1 MKNARTLLLVVSAS
15 GLLLT
20 ACVSQAPAPLVASTP
35 VASSAGSAATPA
47 AKVTPGSTAASS
59 KPANGAPAVTVS
71 ATRDRSTRRVEKDG
85 VVYFCERPART
96 GSHFISKREECYTE
110 AQLRALRERDQDF
123 VHRQQ
128 SVALQTNT
136 TQVTKTPVT
145 P

>member
-1 MKNARTLLLVVSAS
+1 MKNARIALLLVSAS

-20 ACVSQAPAPLVASTP
+20 ACASRAPVPQIAQAPVARVAAP
-35 VASSAGSAATPA
+35 AGSSM
-47 AKVTPGSTAASS
+47 G
-59 KPANGAPAVTVS
+59 
-71 ATRDRSTRRVEKDG
+71 DRGTRRVEKDG
-85 VVYFCERPART
+85 VVYFCERPTPT
-96 GSHFISKREECYTE
+96 GSHFIQKREQCYTE

-136 TQVTKTPVT
+136 TQVTKTPVS

>member
-1 MKNARTLLLVVSAS
+1 MKNAGILLLLASAS
-15 GLLLT
+15 GLLLA
-20 ACVSQAPAPLVASTP
+20 ACVSQAPAPQVASTP
-35 VASSAGSAATPA
+35 VASSATP
-47 AKVTPGSTAASS
+47 
-59 KPANGAPAVTVS
+59 
-71 ATRDRSTRRVEKDG
+71 DRSTRRVEKDG

-110 AQLRALRERDQDF
+110 AQLRALREHDQDF

>member
-1 MKNARTLLLVVSAS
+1 MKNARILLLLVSAS

-20 ACVSQAPAPLVASTP
+20 ACVSQAPAPQVASTP
-35 VASSAGSAATPA
+35 VASSAAF
-47 AKVTPGSTAASS
+47 
-59 KPANGAPAVTVS
+59 TVS

-136 TQVTKTPVT
+136 TQVTKTPVS